1 MAESPL
7 IRPTSVD
14 HFNAIPYFIAVVDNK
29 GFSPAAHALGISKS
43 AISKRI
49 TQLEAYL
56 GVRLLH
62 RTTRK
67 ISLTEAGSRYYE
79 YAVKANVEA
88 QNAEDAVSQLQGE
101 PQGKLKI
108 NAPMSFGLIHMAG
121 LIPEFLLRYPKISI
135 DLVMDD
141 IAVDLIEHGFDVA
154 IRNGE
159 LEDSSLIARRLAP
172 IHSIVCASPEYIDK
186 HGAPSSPIELT
197 EHNCLL
203 YSYST
208 NKDQWQ
214 FNRGDN
220 DVSIKVSGNYRVNN
234 SEGLKQAVIRGL
246 GVARLPSFVAGDAI
260 REGTLVNIFPDYRMP
275 AKKVYAI
282 YPERNYLPAKVR
294 AFLDF
299 SIEYFGEDNPYWDKE
314 LFETKR

>member
-1 MAESPL
+1 M
-7 IRPTSVD
+7 D
-14 HFNAIPYFIAVVDNK
+14 HFNAIPYFIAVVDYK
-29 GFSPAAHALGISKS
+29 GFSAAAEALGISKS

-49 TQLEAYL
+49 TQLEAHL

-67 ISLTEAGSRYYE
+67 ISLTEAGSRYYD
-79 YAVKANVEA
+79 YAAQANLAA

-141 IAVDLIEHGFDVA
+141 KAVDLVEHGFDVA

-172 IHSIVCASPEYIDK
+172 IHSIVCASPAYIDQYPEL
-186 HGAPSSPIELT
+186 AASAQSSPELLST
-197 EHNCLL
+197 HNCLL

-208 NKDQWQ
+208 NKDHWQ
-214 FNRGDN
+214 FHKEGKEINVRVEG
-220 DVSIKVSGNYRVNN
+220 SYRVNN
-234 SEGLKQAVIRGL
+234 SEALKQAVLKGL
-246 GVARLPSFVAGDAI
+246 GIGRLPTFVAGDAI
-260 REGTLVNIFPDYRMP
+260 REGTLVNLFPDYRMP
-275 AKKVYAI
+275 AKKVFAI
-282 YPERNYLPAKVR
+282 YPERDYLPAKVR

-299 SIEYFGEDNPYWDKE
+299 AIEYFGEDYPYWDKD
-314 LFETKR
+314 LFASKG

>member
-1 MAESPL
+1 MLFNNPL
-7 IRPTSVD
+7 NLGKPLD
-14 HFNAIPYFIAVVDNK
+14 HFNVIPYFIAVVDHQ

-43 AISKRI
+43 AMSKRI
-49 TQLEAYL
+49 SQLEAHL

-79 YAVKANVEA
+79 YAAKANAEA

-141 IAVDLIEHGFDVA
+141 KAVDLIEQGFDVA

-159 LEDSSLIARRLAP
+159 LTDSSLVARRLAP
-172 IHSIVCASPEYIDK
+172 IHSIVCASPAYLERFGRPE
-186 HGAPSSPIELT
+186 HPSELA

-214 FNRGDN
+214 FNKTEQQVCIHVD
-220 DVSIKVSGNYRVNN
+220 GNYRVNN
-234 SEGLKQAVIRGL
+234 SDALKQAVLKGL
-246 GVARLPSFVAGDAI
+246 GVGRLPSFVVGDAL
-260 REGTLVNIFPDYRMP
+260 RDGSLVNLFPEYRMP

-282 YPERNYLPAKVR
+282 YPERHYLPAKVR

-299 SIEYFGEDNPYWDKE
+299 AIEYFGEDYPYWDKG
-314 LFETKR
+314 LFD

>member
-1 MAESPL
+1 
-7 IRPTSVD
+7 VD

-29 GFSPAAHALGISKS
+29 GFSPAAQALGISKS

-79 YAVKANVEA
+79 YAAKASLEA

-141 IAVDLIEHGFDVA
+141 KAVDLVEHGFDVA

-159 LEDSSLIARRLAP
+159 LADSSLIARRLAP
-172 IHSIVCASPEYIDK
+172 IHSIVCASPAYLAN
-186 HGAPSSPIELT
+186 HGRPSSPNELSA
-197 EHNCLL
+197 HNCLL
-203 YSYST
+203 YSYSS

-214 FNRGDN
+214 FNKKEEQ
-220 DVSIKVSGNYRVNN
+220 VCIHVEGNYRVNN
-234 SEGLKQAVIRGL
+234 SEALMQAVMKGL
-246 GVARLPSFVAGDAI
+246 GIGRLPSFVAGDALRDGSLI
-260 REGTLVNIFPDYRMP
+260 NLFPEYRMP

-282 YPERNYLPAKVR
+282 YPERHYLPAKVR

-299 SIEYFGEDNPYWDKE
+299 SIEYFGEDFPYWDEE
-314 LFETKR
+314 LFD

>member
-1 MAESPL
+1 M
-7 IRPTSVD
+7 D
-14 HFNAIPYFIAVVDNK
+14 HFNAIPYFIAVVDHK
-29 GFSPAAHALGISKS
+29 GFSPAAKALGLSKS

-79 YAVKANVEA
+79 YAVKANREA

-141 IAVDLIEHGFDVA
+141 KTVDLIEQGFDVA

-172 IHSIVCASPEYIDK
+172 IHSIVCASPEYLEK
-186 HGAPSSPIELT
+186 YGTPSTPTELSN
-197 EHNCLL
+197 HNCLL
-203 YSYST
+203 YSYSA

-214 FNRGDN
+214 FSNESKE
-220 DVSIKVSGNYRVNN
+220 VSVRVDGNYRVNN
-234 SEGLKQAVIRGL
+234 GEALKQALTKGL
-246 GVARLPSFVAGDAI
+246 GIGRLPSFIAGDAI
-260 REGTLVNIFPDYRMP
+260 REGKLVNIFPDYSMP
-275 AKKVYAI
+275 YKKIYAI

-299 SIEYFGEDNPYWDKE
+299 AIEYFGEDYPYWDKD
-314 LFETKR
+314 LFSDNK

>member
-1 MAESPL
+1 
-7 IRPTSVD
+7 VD

-29 GFSPAAHALGISKS
+29 GFSPAAQALGISKS

-79 YAVKANVEA
+79 YAAKASLEA

-141 IAVDLIEHGFDVA
+141 KAVDLVEHGFDVA

-159 LEDSSLIARRLAP
+159 LADSSLIARRLAP
-172 IHSIVCASPEYIDK
+172 IHSIVCASPAYLAN
-186 HGAPSSPIELT
+186 HGRPSSPNELSA
-197 EHNCLL
+197 HNCLM
-203 YSYST
+203 YSYSS

-214 FNRGDN
+214 FNKKEEQ
-220 DVSIKVSGNYRVNN
+220 VCIHVEGNYRVNN
-234 SEGLKQAVIRGL
+234 SEALMQAVMKGL
-246 GVARLPSFVAGDAI
+246 GIGRLPSFVAGDALRDGSLI
-260 REGTLVNIFPDYRMP
+260 NLFPEYRMP

-282 YPERNYLPAKVR
+282 YPERHYLPAKVR

-299 SIEYFGEDNPYWDKE
+299 SIEYFGEDFPYWDEE
-314 LFETKR
+314 LFD

>member
-1 MAESPL
+1 M
-7 IRPTSVD
+7 D
-14 HFNAIPYFIAVVDNK
+14 HFNAIPYFIAVVEQQ
-29 GFSPAAHALGISKS
+29 GFSSAAQALGVSKS

-49 TQLEAYL
+49 TQLESHL

-79 YAVKANVEA
+79 YAAKANA
-88 QNAEDAVSQLQGE
+88 AARNAEDAVSQLQGE

-108 NAPMSFGLIHMAG
+108 NAPMSFGLMHITQ
-121 LIPEFLLRYPKISI
+121 LIPEFLLRYPKISV

-141 IAVDLIEHGFDVA
+141 KSVDLVEQGFDVA

-172 IHSIVCASPEYIDK
+172 LHSIICASPEYLDHYGHPK
-186 HGAPSSPIELT
+186 SPSELST
-197 EHNCLL
+197 HNCLL
-203 YSYST
+203 FSYST
-208 NKDQWQ
+208 NKDVWQ
-214 FNRGDN
+214 FNRCDEQ
-220 DVSIKVSGNYRVNN
+220 VTIQVSGNYRVNN
-234 SEGLKQAVIRGL
+234 SEGLREAVIKGL
-246 GVARLPSFVAGDAI
+246 GIARLPSFVAGDALRDGRLI
-260 REGTLVNIFPDYRMP
+260 NVFPEYRMP
-275 AKKVYAI
+275 SKNVYAL

-299 SIEYFGEDNPYWDKE
+299 AIEYLGEDYPYWDE
-314 LFETKR
+314 GLFE

>member
-1 MAESPL
+1 M
-7 IRPTSVD
+7 D

-29 GFSPAAHALGISKS
+29 GFSPAAQALGISKS

-79 YAVKANVEA
+79 YASKASIEA

-108 NAPMSFGLIHMAG
+108 NAPMSFGLIHMAE

-141 IAVDLIEHGFDVA
+141 KAVDLVEHGFDVA

-159 LEDSSLIARRLAP
+159 LADSSLIARRLAP
-172 IHSIVCASPEYIDK
+172 IHSIVCASPAYLAN
-186 HGAPSSPIELT
+186 HSRPSSPSELS

-214 FNRGDN
+214 FKKKEEQ
-220 DVSIKVSGNYRVNN
+220 VCIHVEGNYRVNN
-234 SEGLKQAVIRGL
+234 SEALKLALIKGL
-246 GVARLPSFVAGDAI
+246 GIGRLPSFVAGDALRDGSLI
-260 REGTLVNIFPDYRMP
+260 NLFPEYRMP
-275 AKKVYAI
+275 AKKVYAV
-282 YPERNYLPAKVR
+282 YPERHYLPAKVR

-299 SIEYFGEDNPYWDKE
+299 SIEFFGEDFPYWDE
-314 LFETKR
+314 DLFD

>member
-1 MAESPL
+1 M
-7 IRPTSVD
+7 D

-29 GFSPAAHALGISKS
+29 GFSPAAQALGVSKS

-49 TQLEAYL
+49 TQLEGYL

-79 YAVKANVEA
+79 YAVKANLA
-88 QNAEDAVSQLQGE
+88 AKNAEDAVSQLQGE

-121 LIPEFLLRYPKISI
+121 LIPEISI

-141 IAVDLIEHGFDVA
+141 KAVDLIEHGFDVA

-172 IHSIVCASPEYIDK
+172 IHSIVCASPEYIEK
-186 HGAPSSPIELT
+186 HGAPSSPIELA

-208 NKDQWQ
+208 NKDLWQ
-214 FNRGDN
+214 FQSGDN
-220 DVSIKVSGNYRVNN
+220 DISIKVAGNYRVNN
-234 SEGLKQAVIRGL
+234 SEALKQAVIRGL
-246 GVARLPSFVAGDAI
+246 GVARLPSFIAGDAI
-260 REGTLVNIFPDYRMP
+260 REGTLINLFPDYRMP
-275 AKKVYAI
+275 SKKVYAI
-282 YPERNYLPAKVR
+282 YPERDYLPAKVR

-299 SIEYFGEDNPYWDKE
+299 SIEYFGEDNPYWDKG
-314 LFETKR
+314 LFDINP

>member
-1 MAESPL
+1 
-7 IRPTSVD
+7 VD
-14 HFNAIPYFIAVVDNK
+14 HFNAIPYFIAVVDHK
-29 GFSPAAHALGISKS
+29 GFSPAAKALGLSKS

-49 TQLEAYL
+49 TQLEAHL

-79 YAVKANVEA
+79 YAVKANIEA

-141 IAVDLIEHGFDVA
+141 KAVDLIEQGFDVA

-172 IHSIVCASPEYIDK
+172 IHSIVCASPEYLEK
-186 HGAPSSPIELT
+186 YGTPSTPTELSN
-197 EHNCLL
+197 HNCLL
-203 YSYST
+203 YSYSA

-214 FNRGDN
+214 FSNESKE
-220 DVSIKVSGNYRVNN
+220 VSVRVDGNYRVNN
-234 SEGLKQAVIRGL
+234 GEALKRALTKGL
-246 GVARLPSFVAGDAI
+246 GIGRLPSFIAGDAI
-260 REGTLVNIFPDYRMP
+260 REGKLVNIFPDYSMP
-275 AKKVYAI
+275 YKKIYAI

-294 AFLDF
+294 VFLDF
-299 SIEYFGEDNPYWDKE
+299 AIEYFGEDYPYWDKD
-314 LFETKR
+314 LFSDNK